1 MHAEFAFL
9 LDVSAGDDTGF
20 DNSAGDYII
29 HDNYLADIVLYNPTG
44 DDTVINNSAD
54 DTVLDDS
61 AGYDSVLNNYAGED
75 TVDDKSNYAGN
86 TVYWIRCFCLDPDSV
101 FKFLWI
107 RNLGT
112 KVCRKYSKNYTLGK
126 KIKIMTEDRQE

>member
-1 MHAEFAFL
+1 M
-9 LDVSAGDDTGF
+9 
-20 DNSAGDYII
+20 
-29 HDNYLADIVLYNPTG
+29 HDNYVADIVLCNPAG

-61 AGYDSVLNNYAGED
+61 AGYDSVLNNYAGGED